1 MSYEDKLKLA
11 QAMVVPRKNCRK
23 YDYQTGES
31 MQEHIH
37 DENCSHDVVVK
48 GRAEGATTM
57 TPDQMQQML
66 ANLFTGTRHGARIDP
81 PLLTSEQILEKR
93 KLQCQEN
100 AKQRRIRKSIKNKAL
115 AVATSKYDRR
125 RIERGATAQELQA
138 VPAEVTDSS
147 KRARTLRREEA
158 RKMAKL
164 SRKFSTKQAEPA
176 QAS

>member
-1 MSYEDKLKLA
+1 MSYENRLKLI
-11 QAMVVPRKNCRK
+11 QAIASLRKRCKIN
-23 YDYQTGES
+23 DSGES
-31 MQEHIH
+31 IMHEHVH
-37 DENCSHDVVVK
+37 DENCSHEVVVK
-48 GRAEGATTM
+48 GRAQGATTM

-66 ANLFTGTRHGARIDP
+66 ANLMARRGARIYP

-93 KLQCQEN
+93 KLKRQEN

-138 VPAEVTDSS
+138 VPAEVTDSG
-147 KRARTLRREEA
+147 KRARTLRREAA

-164 SRKFSTKQAEPA
+164 SRKFSTKQAGPS
-176 QAS
+176 QVS